1 MATGRNRAVFL
12 NGTNSYLMEGDS
24 EKDDERFFFL
34 RNGSR
39 NGCALPVL
47 LGEGWTLLQMIPL
60 DRSARADD
68 NYGCAVV
75 ILMAPG
81 S

>member
-1 MATGRNRAVFL
+1 MGTGRHRAVFI

-24 EKDDERFFFL
+24 EKEDERFFFF
-34 RNGSR
+34 RSGAR

-47 LGEGWTLLQMIPL
+47 LAEGWTVLQLSPL

-68 NYGCAVV
+68 NYGCAIV
-75 ILMAPG
+75 ILKAPG